1 MLDGATLPRPTLLRR
16 GYLLELATIGWNIA
30 EGLVAIIAGTH
41 AHSVAL
47 VAFGIDSFIE
57 TTSGAVVGWR
67 LRDELRGRS
76 AGNAEHVERR
86 AARIAGALLLVLAL
100 YIVVDAVGR
109 LMGFG
114 ARARES
120 PLGIG
125 VTVVSLIVMP
135 VLAHSKLKVASALDS
150 RALRADAYE
159 TITCMWLSGTTLSG
173 LVLNA
178 TVGWWWA
185 DPLAA
190 LVLVPLIVREGLE
203 AWRGDPCD
211 HPH

>member
-1 MLDGATLPRPTLLRR
+1 MPEATNHARLPLLRR
-16 GYLLELATIGWNIA
+16 GYVLELATVGWNIA
-30 EGLVAIIAGTH
+30 EGIVAVTAGTQ

-57 TTSGAVVGWR
+57 TTSAAVVGWR
-67 LRDELRGRS
+67 LRDELHGRS
-76 AGNAEHVERR
+76 AGDAERVERR
-86 AARIAGALLLVLAL
+86 AARIAGALLLLLAL
-100 YIVVDAVGR
+100 YIVVDALGR

-114 ARARES
+114 EHAAES

-125 VTVVSLIVMP
+125 ITALSLVVMP
-135 VLAHSKLKVASALDS
+135 VLAYPKLRVARALNS

-159 TITCMWLSGTTLSG
+159 TITCMWLSVTTLSG

-178 TVGWWWA
+178 AFGWWWA

-190 LVLVPLIVREGLE
+190 LILVPLIIREGLE
-203 AWRGDPCD
+203 AWRADACD
-211 HPH
+211 HEH